1 VHASTIYKLVENN
14 LGISIVPTVLKYGYN
29 MNIKFIE
36 LDKIAQRTI
45 LSVAWNT
52 KNRNPMLKNML
63 GFIV

>member
-1 VHASTIYKLVENN
+1 
-14 LGISIVPTVLKYGYN
+14 
-29 MNIKFIE
+29 MDIKFIE

-63 GFIV
+63 EFIL